1 MLDLQ
6 STKLSQLHAFP
17 QRALDTHDDHTHR
30 CIINL
35 TNGGE
40 ECTGVGRR
48 VALLRDRGVSRILSD
63 MQKDRAL
70 PIDIRE
76 RTKTALENFVALDM
90 FTE

>member
-1 MLDLQ
+1 MF
-6 STKLSQLHAFP
+6 A
-17 QRALDTHDDHTHR
+17 HR

-35 TNGGE
+35 TNGGM

-48 VALLRDRGVSRILSD
+48 VALLRDQGVSRILSD